1 MMSQRDDEENSINN
15 NNNVDIIIN
24 DNNDNIKPLFFV
36 LKILYNSLEFFPR
49 NKRISISIFAL
60 LTLPLSYLIFS
71 FSLSARPIK
80 AHIYHLEALARF
92 APTRFE
98 ARHVWKESRTEAISL
113 LRLRLLYFLPS
124 YSLSLL
130 SAITAVVSSHS
141 SSSAGKRLSLRAALS
156 HARLS
161 WKRPLVTTIC
171 IYAVLLLYTQVVSF
185 VAVVSGNAIG
195 SRMLVWV
202 IGLVLEIYVMAVTGV
217 GLVVSV
223 LEDRFGFDAIR
234 VGSDIMEK
242 RRLCGWVLTSWFV
255 VVSGLIGW
263 KWERMLVTMMDGN
276 AHYRGKEQWTVVIGG
291 LEKLVL
297 IVLYGIAVLWSYVV
311 TTVFYCECRKR
322 HVITTQNDSNI
333 VAVQL
338 L

>member
-1 MMSQRDDEENSINN
+1 MMDEENNINN
-15 NNNVDIIIN
+15 NNNNNDDDIN
-24 DNNDNIKPLFFV
+24 NNDNIKSLFFV

-49 NKRISISIFAL
+49 NKRISISIFSL
-60 LTLPLSYLIFS
+60 LTLPLSFVLFS
-71 FSLSARPIK
+71 FSVSARPIK
-80 AHIYHLEALARF
+80 SHIYHLEALARF

-98 ARHVWKESRTEAISL
+98 ARHVWNESRVDAVYL

-130 SAITAVVSSHS
+130 SAITAVVSAHS
-141 SSSAGKRLSLRAALS
+141 SSSAGKRLSLRTALS
-156 HARLS
+156 HVKLT

-171 IYAVLLLYTQVVSF
+171 IYAVLVLYSLVVSF
-185 VAVVSGNAIG
+185 TAVVSGNAPG
-195 SRMLVWV
+195 LRMLVWT
-202 IGLVLEIYVMAVTGV
+202 I

-234 VGSDIMEK
+234 VGSDLMER
-242 RRLCGWVLTSWFV
+242 RRLCGWVLTSWFF

-263 KWERMLVTMMDGN
+263 RWERMMVMMMDGQDYYLGN
-276 AHYRGKEQWTVVIGG
+276 ERWTA
-291 LEKLVL
+291 LSLRWEKLLL

-322 HVITTQNDSNI
+322 HVIITQNDSQV
-333 VAVQL
+333 VAV
-338 L
+338 